1 MGFFE
6 QKPMKKSKHPS
17 QSIKMRTRLFSYTEQ
32 EEMRIERAMRE
43 AELYFKETFGKGRQ
57 PQMINREN
65 YF

>member
-1 MGFFE
+1 
-6 QKPMKKSKHPS
+6 
-17 QSIKMRTRLFSYTEQ
+17 MRTRLFSYTEQ